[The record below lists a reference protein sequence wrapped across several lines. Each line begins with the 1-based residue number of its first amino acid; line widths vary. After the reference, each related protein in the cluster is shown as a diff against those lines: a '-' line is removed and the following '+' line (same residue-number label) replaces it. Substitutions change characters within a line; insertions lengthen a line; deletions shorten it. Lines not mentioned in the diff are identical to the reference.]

1 MFPRLPGPIG
11 ADIFLGATT
20 TVRTVFPNSRLD
32 SLSGGGGGSGSSSSA
47 QNAHH
52 HQQHHN
58 HQQHSHDASSSS
70 SSSFSASATP
80 SPAFGNQLLSPF
92 DPANNNDF
100 AATASMNAAAADGS
114 SLSISS
120 SFSPLD
126 DGAASNNY
134 LPEDDADWWSNAI
147 EEDTFES
154 PLAFDASEN
163 GLWNG
168 RFVPPPPRP
177 PFLDDG
183 VAADGLTTCDL
194 CTWAWQRNAYSLD
207 GSIDHAGELGWAF
220 TLIIVS
226 IISAL
231 IGAIVMVIV
240 LRCRRIKSAN
250 GNAGR
255 TQPWWCRNNRNGGS
269 NGRSTLSI
277 KHPADSIR
285 RRPNSNSGVWSWS
298 RRSSASPDQIGP
310 PSSSPAEN
318 HYTHMDDAYSP
329 VNEALYAEL
338 DRESK
343 YNFQQHEQD
352 IPMVVSSA
360 PSSAYYSDLSV
371 TGMPGGGNERA
382 YEIVG
387 LTVMSQPLP
396 NWDGSGGGGGGGVG
410 GSSGVLGIGVGGTM
424 GMGLGSVG
432 GGPNEAS
439 QRRIPRLAAINETS
453 TSTVVAT
460 VPSDYV

>member
-1 MFPRLPGPIG
+1 MYPRLPGPIG

-20 TVRTVFPNSRLD
+20 TVRSVFPNSRLD
-32 SLSGGGGGSGSSSSA
+32 SLA
-47 QNAHH
+47 NFHH
-52 HQQHHN
+52 
-58 HQQHSHDASSSS
+58 
-70 SSSFSASATP
+70 T
-80 SPAFGNQLLSPF
+80 SPTEAPIYGNQLLSPF
-92 DPANNNDF
+92 DRTSLQDY
-100 AATASMNAAAADGS
+100 AATATINDDAFGAGAGVGAGAGASGGDGGATV
-114 SLSISS
+114 SS
-120 SFSPLD
+120 SSNPL
-126 DGAASNNY
+126 NNY
-134 LPEDDADWWSNAI
+134 LPENDDDWWSNAI

-177 PFLDDG
+177 PFLDES

-207 GSIDHAGELGWAF
+207 GSMDPAGELGWAF

-231 IGAIVMVIV
+231 IGAIIMVIV

-250 GNAGR
+250 GNGGR
-255 TQPWWCRNNRNGGS
+255 PQPWWCRNNRNGS
-269 NGRSTLSI
+269 QNGRSTLSV
-277 KHPADSIR
+277 KHPSDSIR
-285 RRPNSNSGVWSWS
+285 RPTSNSGVWTWLGGS
-298 RRSSASPDQIGP
+298 RRSSVGPDQIGP

-329 VNEALYAEL
+329 VGVSEALYAEL
-338 DRESK
+338 DRESVRSANPS
-343 YNFQQHEQD
+343 YQNTAYSQCEDYHYQQHEQD

-371 TGMPGGGNERA
+371 TAMPGGGGNERA

-396 NWDGSGGGGGGGVG
+396 NWDSGGRDT
-410 GSSGVLGIGVGGTM
+410 GSSETALAT
-424 GMGLGSVG
+424 
-432 GGPNEAS
+432 
-439 QRRIPRLAAINETS
+439 QRRMPRLAAINETS
-453 TSTVVAT
+453 TTT

>member
-11 ADIFLGATT
+11 ADIFHGATT

-32 SLSGGGGGSGSSSSA
+32 SLSGGGGGGGGSSA
-47 QNAHH
+47 QSAHH
-52 HQQHHN
+52 HTHLN
-58 HQQHSHDASSSS
+58 HQQTLSHDAS
-70 SSSFSASATP
+70 ATP
-80 SPAFGNQLLSPF
+80 APAFGNQLLSPY
-92 DPANNNDF
+92 DSSSTNDF
-100 AATASMNAAAADGS
+100 AATDGDS
-114 SLSISS
+114 SGGSISS
-120 SFSPLD
+120 SFSPLVD
-126 DGAASNNY
+126 TGGAARNNY

-147 EEDTFES
+147 EEDTFDS

-255 TQPWWCRNNRNGGS
+255 TQPWWCRNNRNGAS
-269 NGRSTLSI
+269 HGRSTLSI

-371 TGMPGGGNERA
+371 TAMPGGGNERA

-410 GSSGVLGIGVGGTM
+410 PAGVGIGGGMSVLG
-424 GMGLGSVG
+424 G
-432 GGPNEAS
+432 GGSNETS

-453 TSTVVAT
+453 TTTIAAT